1 MKNKEIC
8 ELLDSLYPNPKCPLN
23 YNKDYE
29 LLIATVLS
37 AQTTDIQVN
46 NVTKELFNKRTIFD
60 IKDMDISDISKI
72 IKSCGNNNKKSKF
85 IKEIANLLIKDHN
98 GIVPNDRV
106 YLESLPGVGRKT
118 ANVVLATIFNEP
130 AFAVDTHINR
140 VAKIFG
146 IAEENDDIKT
156 VEEKLCAYFE
166 RKDWS
171 KRHLQ
176 MLYFGRYICKSQ
188 KPVCSVC
195 KYSNKCKKK
204 KCI

>member
-8 ELLDSLYPNPKCPLN
+8 KLLDSLYPNPKCPLN
-23 YNKDYE
+23 YTKDYE

-46 NVTKELFNKRTIFD
+46 KVTEVLFKNRTIYD
-60 IKDMDISDISKI
+60 IQDMDEGEISDII
-72 IKSCGNNNKKSKF
+72 RSCGNMSKKSRY
-85 IKEIANLLIKDHN
+85 IKEIANSLIRDYQGN
-98 GIVPNDRV
+98 VPNNRE

-118 ANVVLATIFNEP
+118 ANVILATIFNEP

-140 VAKIFG
+140 VAKIFE
-146 IAEENDDIKT
+146 IADENDNIQT
-156 VEEKLCAYFE
+156 VEDKLCSFFNKE
-166 RKDWS
+166 EWG

-188 KPVCSVC
+188 KPNCSIC
-195 KYSNKCKKK
+195 KYSDKCKKK
-204 KCI
+204 KCN

>member
-8 ELLDSLYPNPKCPLN
+8 ELLDSLYPDPKCPLN
-23 YNKDYE
+23 YSKDYE

-37 AQTTDIQVN
+37 AQTTDLQVN
-46 NVTKELFNKRTIFD
+46 NVTKELFNKRTIYD
-60 IKDMDISDISKI
+60 IKDMDITEISEI

-85 IKEIANLLIKDHN
+85 IKEIARLLVEEHN
-98 GIVPNDRV
+98 GIVPNDRA

-146 IAEENDDIKT
+146 IADENDDIIT
-156 VEEKLCAYFE
+156 VEEKLCSFFE
-166 RKDWS
+166 RKDWG

-188 KPVCSVC
+188 KPDCSTC
-195 KYSNKCKKK
+195 KYSSKCKKK